1 MSESAFIILA
11 GGSGTRFRSEKPKQL
26 AMLAGKTI
34 LQHTLENVA
43 ACGAVKQ
50 IVLVSRGSILAEA
63 EKIVADIKHPS
74 IKIVEGGTN
83 RLESTRA
90 GLMAVDGPAS
100 TKVLLHDGVRPFI
113 KHDVINACYSGLDIY
128 DAVDVVI
135 DSSDTLVEVN
145 SEAIDTIGRIPRRE
159 TFRRGQTPQG
169 FWLGKIRQ
177 VIDEVPNLATAT
189 FTDDCGMY
197 LAARPE
203 ANIGLI
209 DGDESNIKITHPMDL
224 FIAEQLIM
232 NGQTGAEAKAADVDV
247 SAMNVV
253 IFGDT
258 SGLGQD
264 ARTYLE
270 GLGAKVHGG
279 SRGTG
284 CDIAKVSDI
293 AAVLESAAATGP
305 IDAVINFAGI
315 LHIGKLA
322 EIAPEDL
329 EKVVQTN
336 YMGALNIARLSLDYL
351 KASKGQL
358 MLVSSSSYYR
368 GRKDY
373 AVYSSS
379 KAAVVNLTQALGEE
393 WAPEEVRVNCIVPRR
408 ANTPMRHAAF
418 PGEDPS
424 TLLQPEE
431 VSLQVLKL
439 LKSPDSGVINHVY

>member
-1 MSESAFIILA
+1 MSASAFIILA

-43 ACGAVKQ
+43 ACENVKQ
-50 IVLVSRGSILAEA
+50 IILVSRGTILDEA
-63 EKIVADIKHPS
+63 RKIVSDIAHPS
-74 IKIVEGGTN
+74 IKVVEGGSN

-90 GLMAVDGPAS
+90 GLKAVEGPAE
-100 TKVLLHDGVRPFI
+100 TKVLVHDGVRPFI
-113 KHDVINACYSGLDIY
+113 KHDVINACYSGLDTY

-135 DSSDTLVEVN
+135 PSSDTLVEVN
-145 SEAIDTIGRIPRRE
+145 REAVDLIGQIPRRE
-159 TFRRGQTPQG
+159 AFRRGQTPQG
-169 FWLGKIRQ
+169 FWLGKLRD
-177 VIDEVPNLATAT
+177 VIDEVPDLATAS

-197 LAARPE
+197 LSARPD
-203 ANIGLI
+203 AKIGLI
-209 DGDESNIKITHPMDL
+209 DGDESNIKITHPIDL
-224 FIAEQLIM
+224 FMAEQLIM
-232 NGQTGAEAKAADVDV
+232 TGQTGAQARESDVDV
-247 SAMNVV
+247 SAMNIV
-253 IFGDT
+253 IFGAS
-258 SGLGQD
+258 SGLGED
-264 ARTYLE
+264 AQVYLE
-270 GLGAKVHGG
+270 KLGATVHGA

-284 CDIAKVSDI
+284 CDISKAEDVAKT
-293 AAVLESAAATGP
+293 LEAAAAKGP
-305 IDAVINFAGI
+305 IDAVINFAGV

-322 EIAPEDL
+322 EIDPSDL
-329 EKVVQTN
+329 ERVVQTN
-336 YMGALNIARLSLDYL
+336 YMGALNIARLSYDYL
-351 KASKGQL
+351 KASQGQL

-379 KAAVVNLTQALGEE
+379 KAAVVNLTQALCEE
-393 WAPEEVRVNCIVPRR
+393 WAPDGVRVNCIVPRR

-439 LKSPDSGVINHVY
+439 LKSPDSGIINHVY

>member
-43 ACGAVKQ
+43 ACENVKQ
-50 IVLVSRGSILAEA
+50 IILVSRGTILDEA
-63 EKIVADIKHPS
+63 KKIVSDIAHPS
-74 IKIVEGGTN
+74 IKIVEGGSN

-90 GLMAVDGPAS
+90 GLQAVEGPAE
-100 TKVLLHDGVRPFI
+100 TKVLVHDGVRPFI

-135 DSSDTLVEVN
+135 PSADTLVEVDPG
-145 SEAIDTIGRIPRRE
+145 AIDLIGRIPRRE
-159 TFRRGQTPQG
+159 AFRRGQTPQG
-169 FWLGKIRQ
+169 FWLGKLRD
-177 VIDEVPNLATAT
+177 VIDEVPDLAAAT

-197 LAARPE
+197 LAARPQ
-203 ANIGLI
+203 AKIGLI
-209 DGDESNIKITHPMDL
+209 DGDESNIKITHPIDL
-224 FIAEQLIM
+224 FMAEQLIM
-232 NGQTGAEAKAADVDV
+232 TGQTGAQARASNVDV
-247 SAMNVV
+247 SAMNIV
-253 IFGDT
+253 IFGAS
-258 SGLGQD
+258 SGLGED
-264 ARTYLE
+264 AKIYLE
-270 GLGAKVHGG
+270 NLGATVHGA
-279 SRGTG
+279 SRSAG
-284 CDIAKVSDI
+284 CDISRADDV
-293 AAVLESAAATGP
+293 AATLEAAAAKGP
-305 IDAVINFAGI
+305 IDAVINFAGV

-322 EIAPEDL
+322 EIDPNDL
-329 EKVVQTN
+329 ERVVQTN
-336 YMGALNIARLSLDYL
+336 YMGALNIARLSYDFL

-379 KAAVVNLTQALGEE
+379 KAAVVNLTQALCEE
-393 WAPEEVRVNCIVPRR
+393 WAPDDVRVNCIVPRR

-424 TLLQPEE
+424 TLLQPKE

-439 LKSPDSGVINHVY
+439 LKSPDSGIINHVY

>member
-1 MSESAFIILA
+1 MSASAFIILA
-11 GGSGTRFRSEKPKQL
+11 GGSGTRFRAEKPKQL

-43 ACGAVKQ
+43 SCDSVKQ
-50 IVLVSRGSILAEA
+50 IILVSRGTIMDEA
-63 EKIVADIKHPS
+63 KKIAADIKHAS
-74 IKIVEGGTN
+74 IKIVEGGAN

-90 GLMAVDGPAS
+90 GLMAVDGPAA
-100 TKVLLHDGVRPFI
+100 TKVLLHDGVRPFV
-113 KHDVINACYSGLDIY
+113 KHEVINACYSGLDMY

-135 DSSDTLVEVN
+135 PSADTLVEVAR
-145 SEAIDTIGRIPRRE
+145 EAEDIIGRIPKRE

-177 VIDEVPNLATAT
+177 VIDEVPDLSTAT

-203 ANIGLI
+203 AEIGLI
-209 DGDESNIKITHPMDL
+209 DGDESNIKITHPIDL
-224 FIAEQLIM
+224 FMAEQLIM
-232 NGQTGAEAKAADVDV
+232 NGQTGSAARASNVDV
-247 SAMNVV
+247 SAMNIV
-253 IFGDT
+253 IFGAS
-258 SGLGQD
+258 SGLGED
-264 ARTYLE
+264 AQTYLE
-270 GLGAKVHGG
+270 GLSATVHGA

-284 CDIAKVSDI
+284 CDISSVDD
-293 AAVLESAAATGP
+293 VAATLKVAAEKGP
-305 IDAVINFAGI
+305 IDAIINFAGV

-322 EIAPEDL
+322 EINPSDL
-329 EKVVQTN
+329 ERVVQTN
-336 YMGALNIARLSLDYL
+336 YMGALNIARLSFDYL

-358 MLVSSSSYYR
+358 ILVSSSSYYR

-379 KAAVVNLTQALGEE
+379 KAAVVNLTQALCEE
-393 WAPEEVRVNCIVPRR
+393 WAPDDVRVNCIVPRR

-424 TLLQPEE
+424 TLLQPED

-439 LKSPDSGVINHVY
+439 LKSPDSGIINHVY

>member
-1 MSESAFIILA
+1 MSASAFIILA

-43 ACGAVKQ
+43 ACDSVKQ
-50 IVLVSRGSILAEA
+50 IILVSRGTIMEEA
-63 EKIVADIKHPS
+63 QKIVADITHPS
-74 IKIVEGGTN
+74 IKIVEGGSN

-90 GLMAVDGPAS
+90 GLMAVDGPAA

-113 KHDVINACYSGLDIY
+113 KHEVINACYSGLDTY

-135 DSSDTLVEVN
+135 PSADTLVEVN
-145 SEAIDTIGRIPRRE
+145 PEAVDTIGRIPRRE

-177 VIDEVPNLATAT
+177 VIDEVPDLATAT

-203 ANIGLI
+203 AAIGLI
-209 DGDESNIKITHPMDL
+209 DGDESNIKITHPIDL
-224 FIAEQLIM
+224 FMAEQLIM
-232 NGQTGAEAKAADVDV
+232 NGQTGAQARASDVDV
-247 SAMNVV
+247 SAMNIV
-253 IFGDT
+253 IFGAS
-258 SGLGQD
+258 SGLGED
-264 ARTYLE
+264 AQTYLE
-270 GLGAKVHGG
+270 GLGATVHGA

-284 CDIAKVSDI
+284 CDISRVDDV
-293 AAVLESAAATGP
+293 AAMLKDAAAKGP
-305 IDAVINFAGI
+305 IDAVINFAGV

-322 EIAPEDL
+322 EIDPSDL
-329 EKVVQTN
+329 ERVVQTN
-336 YMGALNIARLSLDYL
+336 YMGALNIARLSFDYL

-379 KAAVVNLTQALGEE
+379 KAAVVNLTQALCEE
-393 WAPEEVRVNCIVPRR
+393 WAPDDVRVNCIVPRR

-424 TLLQPEE
+424 TLLQPED

-439 LKSPDSGVINHVY
+439 LKSPDSGIINHVY

>member
-34 LQHTLENVA
+34 LHHTLENVA
-43 ACGAVKQ
+43 ACESVKQ
-50 IVLVSRGSILAEA
+50 IILVSRGTILEEA
-63 EKIVADIKHPS
+63 KKIVSDIAHPS
-74 IKIVEGGTN
+74 IKIVEGGAN

-90 GLMAVDGPAS
+90 GLMAVDGPAA
-100 TKVLLHDGVRPFI
+100 TKVLVHDGVRPFI
-113 KHDVINACYSGLDIY
+113 KHDVINSCYSGLDTY

-135 DSSDTLVEVN
+135 PSSDTLVEVN
-145 SEAIDTIGRIPRRE
+145 PEAVDLIGQIPRRE
-159 TFRRGQTPQG
+159 AFRRGQTPQG

-177 VIDEVPNLATAT
+177 VIDEVPDLAAAT

-197 LAARPE
+197 LAARPK
-203 ANIGLI
+203 ATIGLI
-209 DGDESNIKITHPMDL
+209 DGDESNIKITHPIDL
-224 FIAEQLIM
+224 FMAEQLIM
-232 NGQTGAEAKAADVDV
+232 TGQTGAQARESDVDV
-247 SAMNVV
+247 SAMNIV
-253 IFGDT
+253 IFGAS
-258 SGLGQD
+258 SGLGED
-264 ARTYLE
+264 ALIYLE
-270 GLGAKVHGG
+270 KLGATVHGV

-284 CDIAKVSDI
+284 CDISK
-293 AAVLESAAATGP
+293 AADVAASLEAAAAKGP
-305 IDAVINFAGI
+305 IDAVINFAGV

-322 EIAPEDL
+322 EIDPGDL
-329 EKVVQTN
+329 ERVVQTN
-336 YMGALNIARLSLDYL
+336 YMGALNIARLSYEYL
-351 KASKGQL
+351 KQSKGQL

-379 KAAVVNLTQALGEE
+379 KAAVVNLTQALCEE
-393 WAPEEVRVNCIVPRR
+393 WAPEAVRVNCIVPRR

-439 LKSPDSGVINHVY
+439 LKSPDSGIINHVY

>member
-1 MSESAFIILA
+1 
-11 GGSGTRFRSEKPKQL
+11 
-26 AMLAGKTI
+26 MLAGKTI

-43 ACGAVKQ
+43 TCDAIKQ
-50 IVLVSRGSILAEA
+50 IILVSRGSILDEA
-63 EKIVADIKHPS
+63 KKIVADIAHPS
-74 IKIVEGGTN
+74 IKIVEGGSN

-90 GLMAVDGPAS
+90 GLMAVEGPAA

-113 KHDVINACYSGLDIY
+113 KHDVIRACYSGLDIY

-135 DSSDTLVEVN
+135 PSADTLVEIDA
-145 SEAIDTIGRIPRRE
+145 EATDTIGRIPRRE

-177 VIDEVPNLATAT
+177 VIDEVPDLTSAT

-203 ANIGLI
+203 ANIGLV
-209 DGDESNIKITHPMDL
+209 DGAESNIKITHPIDL
-224 FIAEQLIM
+224 FMAEQLIM
-232 NGQTGAEAKAADVDV
+232 NGQTGAEVSASDVDV
-247 SAMNVV
+247 AAMNIV
-253 IFGDT
+253 IFGAS

-270 GLGAKVHGG
+270 GLGAIVHGG
-279 SRGTG
+279 SRATG
-284 CDIAKVSDI
+284 CDISKVADV
-293 AAVLESAAATGP
+293 ATVLDSAAEKGP
-305 IDAVINFAGI
+305 IDAVINFAGV

-322 EIAPEDL
+322 EIEPADL

-336 YMGALNIARLSLDYL
+336 YMGALHIARLSFDYL
-351 KASKGQL
+351 KASNGQL

-379 KAAVVNLTQALGEE
+379 KAAIVNLTQALCEE
-393 WAPEEVRVNCIVPRR
+393 WAPDGVRVNCIVPRR

-439 LKSPDSGVINHVY
+439 LKSPDSGIINHVY

>member
-1 MSESAFIILA
+1 MSASAFIILA

-26 AMLAGKTI
+26 AMLAGKTV

-43 ACGAVKQ
+43 ACNSVKQ
-50 IVLVSRGSILAEA
+50 IILVCRGSIMDEA
-63 EKIVADIKHPS
+63 RRIVADTIHPS
-74 IKIVEGGTN
+74 IKVVQGGSN
-83 RLESTRA
+83 RLESTYA
-90 GLMAVDGPAS
+90 GLMAVDGPAT

-113 KHDVINACYSGLDIY
+113 KHDVINACYSGLDRY

-135 DSSDTLVEVN
+135 ASADTLVEVN
-145 SEAIDTIGRIPRRE
+145 QQATDIIGRIPRRE

-177 VIDEVPNLATAT
+177 VIDEVPDLASAS

-203 ANIGLI
+203 ASIGLI
-209 DGDESNIKITHPMDL
+209 EGDESNIKITHPIDL
-224 FIAEQLIM
+224 FMAEQLIM
-232 NGQTGAEAKAADVDV
+232 NGQTGAAAHASDVDV
-247 SAMNVV
+247 SAMNIV
-253 IFGDT
+253 IFGAS
-258 SGLGQD
+258 SGLGED
-264 ARTYLE
+264 AQTYLK
-270 GLGAKVHGG
+270 GLGATVYGA
-279 SRGTG
+279 SRATG
-284 CDIAKVSDI
+284 CNISRVDDV
-293 AAVLESAAATGP
+293 AAALALAAATGP
-305 IDAVINFAGI
+305 IDAVINFAGV

-322 EIAPEDL
+322 EIDPIDL
-329 EKVVQTN
+329 ERVVQTN
-336 YMGALNIARLSLDYL
+336 YVGALNVARLSYNYL

-379 KAAVVNLTQALGEE
+379 KAAVVNLTQALCEE
-393 WAPEEVRVNCIVPRR
+393 WAPDDVRVNCIVPRR

-418 PGEDPS
+418 PSEDPS
-424 TLLQPEE
+424 TLLQPED

-439 LKSPDSGVINHVY
+439 LKSTDSGIINHVY